1 MKLGLA
7 RFGWVALVLA
17 GCATRPAAPPPAPAV
32 PVATAPQPIE
42 VQILAFNDLH
52 GNLEPPKQS
61 VRSLDSSGKE
71 VWVPAGGVAY
81 LAGAL
86 NQLRKGQSHSITVSA
101 GDLIGGSPLTS
112 SLFLDEPTI
121 LAMNQLGLEL
131 NGVGNHEFDRGAAE
145 LLRMQTG
152 GCARYSNRDPCA
164 LDNPFPGAR
173 FRFLAANVLKPDGAT
188 LFPGTAIKD
197 FGHIQIGFIGMT
209 LKETGVLVTPSGVAG
224 LTFADEAAT
233 ANALVPQLKAQG
245 ADAIVVLLHQGA
257 YTKSDWND
265 PACGGISGDV
275 LPILD
280 KLDPSIEL
288 VVSGHTHWAYR
299 CELPM
304 PNGRTR
310 LLTSAGRYS
319 TMLTDIRLTFDPAS
333 KALLAKK
340 AALTVVQG
348 EPFEGARGPSPLSAA
363 FPVYPADP
371 LVKALVDRY
380 KAAASVQ
387 AERVVARLSGVVT
400 ETEDDDL
407 ATRGGE
413 LLADAQLA
421 WTRPRERGG
430 AHIAFMNN
438 SGVRGDLEPRA
449 DGTVTYGQLFA
460 LQPFGNN
467 IVVMTLTGAQLKR
480 LLEEQFADPT
490 SPNMLMPSAGFA
502 FTYDVRRPAGE
513 RVVAMRFNGKPIDP
527 KRNYRVATN
536 SFLAAGGDNFRVFTE
551 GTDRLD
557 AGLDLDALEAYLK
570 TNPPVPT
577 GGRVKSLHI
586 VRDQTAGSNIR
597 G

>member
-1 MKLGLA
+1 MKSGFA
-7 RFGWVALVLA
+7 RFGWIALVLA
-17 GCATRPAAPPPAPAV
+17 SCATPPAAPPPIPALPEAAAPG
-32 PVATAPQPIE
+32 PIE

-61 VRSLDSSGKE
+61 VRSRDSSGKE

-86 NQLRKGQSHSITVSA
+86 ATLRKGQGHSITVSA

-112 SLFLDEPTI
+112 AMFLDEPTI
-121 LAMNQLGLEL
+121 LALNHVGLEL
-131 NGVGNHEFDRGAAE
+131 NAVGNHEFDRGSAE
-145 LLRMQTG
+145 LRRMQAG
-152 GCARYSNRDPCA
+152 GCEKHTSREPCA
-164 LDNPFPGAR
+164 LDKPFPGAK
-173 FRFLAANVLKPDGAT
+173 FRLLAANVLTADGT
-188 LFPGTAIKD
+188 SLFPGSAIKQ
-197 FGHIQIGFIGMT
+197 FGPIRIGFIGMT

-224 LTFADEAAT
+224 LRFADEAAT

-257 YTKSDWND
+257 YTKGDWND
-265 PACGGISGDV
+265 PTCPGLSGDV
-275 LPILD
+275 LPILE
-280 KLDPSIEL
+280 KLDPAVEL

-304 PNGRTR
+304 ANGRTR
-310 LLTSAGRYS
+310 LLTSANRYG

-348 EPFEGARGPSPLSAA
+348 EPFEGARGPAPLSTA
-363 FPVYPADP
+363 FPIYPADP
-371 LVKALVDRY
+371 TVKALVDRY

-387 AERVVARLSGVVT
+387 AERVVARLAGLVS
-400 ETEDDDL
+400 ETEDKDL

-421 WTRPRERGG
+421 WTRPKERG
-430 AHIAFMNN
+430 AAEIAFMNN
-438 SGVRGDLEPRA
+438 SGVRGDLVPRA

-460 LQPFGNN
+460 LQPFENHV
-467 IVVMTLTGAQLKR
+467 IVMTLAGAQLKR
-480 LLEEQFADPT
+480 LLEQQFLDAAE
-490 SPNMLMPSAGFA
+490 PNMLMPSAGFSY
-502 FTYDVRRPAGE
+502 TYDVRRPDGD
-513 RVVAMRFNGKPIDP
+513 RVVKMSFNGKPIDP
-527 KRNYRVATN
+527 KRNYRVTTN
-536 SFLAAGGDNFRVFTE
+536 SFLAAGGDNFSVFTE
-551 GTDRLD
+551 GTDRFD

-586 VRDQTAGSNIR
+586 VRDQTSGSSAR
-597 G
+597 S